1 MLIRLS
7 TAFIVLLGLTTIVSA
22 GAPLPRHSVTPDDT
36 DKAPPIPRHS
46 VKPEDTDKEPPIPRH
61 SVKPSDD

>member
-22 GAPLPRHSVTPDDT
+22 GPLPRHGVKPDDT
-36 DKAPPIPRHS
+36 DKAPPILRHS
-46 VKPEDTDKEPPIPRH
+46 VEPDDTQKMTPV
-61 SVKPSDD
+61 SLSLG

>member
-22 GAPLPRHSVTPDDT
+22 GAPLPRYSVKPDDT
-36 DKAPPIPRHS
+36 ERTTPIPRYT
-46 VKPEDTDKEPPIPRH
+46 VKRDDTERTTPVPRRTER
-61 SVKPSDD
+61 